1 MSDVFKKY
9 SIQFTYLCSNTAA
22 IEQERGGGSWRG
34 RGSGGKR
41 SLVATTAI
49 VVLPDVPATVC
60 KRAPTVDKNALH
72 IIKIITHLHDSSHN
86 IPYHTVPSPSRSVF
100 LLSSSSWS
108 VQRKLSTEKSQDQS
122 IFVSF
127 SGIIAWRILL
137 ASSTKMS
144 VPPKTN
150 TVPIQW

>member
-1 MSDVFKKY
+1 MSDVFKQY
-9 SIQFTYLCSNTAA
+9 SIQFTYLCSNTVA
-22 IEQERGGGSWRG
+22 IEQERGRG
-34 RGSGGKR
+34 RGRGWGVKK
-41 SLVATTAI
+41 SLVATTAT
-49 VVLPDVPATVC
+49 VVLSDVPATVC

-86 IPYHTVPSPSRSVF
+86 IPYHTLPSPSRSVF
-100 LLSSSSWS
+100 LKSSSSS
-108 VQRKLSTEKSQDQS
+108 VQRKLSAEKSQDQS